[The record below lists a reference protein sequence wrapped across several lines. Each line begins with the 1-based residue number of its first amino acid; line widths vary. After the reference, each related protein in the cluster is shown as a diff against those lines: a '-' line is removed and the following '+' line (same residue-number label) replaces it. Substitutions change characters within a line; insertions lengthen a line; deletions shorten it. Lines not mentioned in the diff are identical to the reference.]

1 MSAVT
6 LSGSKSR
13 PRSLRRAER
22 RVREVQQSY
31 QEAEAGV
38 NPATASVYVAA
49 LRSVHIDLDLPTT
62 LFDGLHSR
70 RLISGF
76 VCFAPWEEQLQ
87 MATVR

>member
-13 PRSLRRAER
+13 PRSLRRAEQ

-31 QEAEAGV
+31 QEAEAGET
-38 NPATASVYVAA
+38 ATASVYVAA
-49 LRSVHIDLDLPTT
+49 LRSLHIDLDLPTT
-62 LFDGLHSR
+62 LFDGLHTR
-70 RLISGF
+70 RLLSGL